1 LLMAAY
7 ADAPWPLEALPA
19 QPLEMNMRQSLV
31 TGMVAGLLLSV
42 SSVSGAADRPRALK
56 HLTAD
61 EVSACV
67 KQAVSA
73 RTGNIKKVEVK
84 VDNNRTIC
92 EVHLEDAKGK
102 NFETHVDVAAKTV
115 LRVKD

>member
-1 LLMAAY
+1 LLPAAY
-7 ADAPWPLEALPA
+7 ADAPVGPLPA
-19 QPLEMNMRQSLV
+19 QPLEINMHQSLV
-31 TGMVAGLLLSV
+31 LGVVGGLLLSLT
-42 SSVSGAADRPRALK
+42 SLSGAADRPRALK

-73 RTGNIKKVEVK
+73 RAGNIKKVEVK

-102 NFETHVDVAAKTV
+102 DFETHVDVAAKTV